1 MIKKVY
7 IMNNFV
13 FGSDP
18 LLYSHLTPN
27 KSPEIDFKTQLDNM
41 MTQYRV
47 MQQSYEDNNKIR
59 DYIGELDNI
68 IKNLQPELIECLNNN
83 EEYIGINIYI
93 QSRIQEELMNNV
105 KWILN
110 KDKDIERK
118 VERAKEIINDISKEK
133 ENIDRQNLSDLN
145 DYIKNY
151 SDMTFNEYK
160 QMKSKES

>member
-1 MIKKVY
+1 
-7 IMNNFV
+7 MNNFV

-27 KSPEIDFKTQLDNM
+27 KSSEMDFKTQLDNM
-41 MTQYRV
+41 MTQYKAI
-47 MQQSYEDNNKIR
+47 QQSYEDNNKIR
-59 DYIGELDNI
+59 DYIGELDNM
-68 IKNLQPELIECLNNN
+68 IKNLQPELVECLNNN
-83 EEYIGINIYI
+83 EEYININIYI
-93 QSRIQEELMNNV
+93 QSRIQEEIMNNV

-118 VERAKEIINDISKEK
+118 VERAKEIIKDISKEK

-160 QMKSKES
+160 QMKSKEL

>member
-1 MIKKVY
+1 
-7 IMNNFV
+7 MNNFV

-27 KSPEIDFKTQLDNM
+27 KSPEMDFKAQLDNM
-41 MTQYRV
+41 IAQYKA
-47 MQQSYEDNNKIR
+47 MQQSYEDSNKIR
-59 DYIGELDNI
+59 DYIGELDNM
-68 IKNLQPELIECLNNN
+68 IKSLQPELVECLNNN
-83 EEYIGINIYI
+83 EEYININIYI
-93 QSRIQEELMNNV
+93 QSRIQEEIMNNV

-118 VERAKEIINDISKEK
+118 VERAKEIIKDISKEK

-160 QMKSKES
+160 QMKSKEL

>member
-1 MIKKVY
+1 
-7 IMNNFV
+7 MNNFV

-27 KSPEIDFKTQLDNM
+27 KSSEMDFKTQLDNM
-41 MTQYRV
+41 MTQYKA

-59 DYIGELDNI
+59 DYIGELDNM
-68 IKNLQPELIECLNNN
+68 IKNLQPELVECLNNN
-83 EEYIGINIYI
+83 EEYININIYI
-93 QSRIQEELMNNV
+93 QSRIQEEIMNNV

-118 VERAKEIINDISKEK
+118 VERAKEIIKDISKEK

-160 QMKSKES
+160 QMKSKEL

>member
-1 MIKKVY
+1 
-7 IMNNFV
+7 MNNFV

-18 LLYSHLTPN
+18 LLYSHITPN

-41 MTQYRV
+41 MTQYRA
-47 MQQSYEDNNKIR
+47 MQQLYEDNNKIR
-59 DYIGELDNI
+59 DYIGELDNM

-93 QSRIQEELMNNV
+93 QGRIREELMNNV

>member
-1 MIKKVY
+1 
-7 IMNNFV
+7 MNNFV

-27 KSPEIDFKTQLDNM
+27 KSPEMDFKTQLDNM
-41 MTQYRV
+41 IAQYKA
-47 MQQSYEDNNKIR
+47 MQQSYEDSNKIR
-59 DYIGELDNI
+59 DYIGELDNM
-68 IKNLQPELIECLNNN
+68 IKSLQPELVECLNNN
-83 EEYIGINIYI
+83 EEYININIYI
-93 QSRIQEELMNNV
+93 QSRIQEEIMNNV

-118 VERAKEIINDISKEK
+118 VERAKEIIKDISKEK

-160 QMKSKES
+160 QMKSKEL